1 MKNKN
6 INPEESVLSTSS
18 KYHSQINQNP
28 LIEEIKQRIV
38 QSLSP
43 EKIILF
49 GSFAYGNPNKFSD
62 IDILIITNK
71 NLPKKGR
78 SIMAES
84 LMSGILIPT
93 DFLIYTSEEINKL
106 RTVKGHIIYEIMK
119 KGRVIYGR

>member
-1 MKNKN
+1 M
-6 INPEESVLSTSS
+6 LSTSS